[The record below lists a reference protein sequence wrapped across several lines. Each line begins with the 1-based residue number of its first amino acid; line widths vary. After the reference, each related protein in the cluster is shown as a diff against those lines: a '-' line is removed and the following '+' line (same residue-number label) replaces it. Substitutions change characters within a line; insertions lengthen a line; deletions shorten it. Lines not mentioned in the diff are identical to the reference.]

1 MGAFPDSSLF
11 NKLKIS
17 DQIDNIGNIDDSGKI
32 YTSFL
37 KQRWVL
43 EVTSVLL
50 TTAQYQSLYPFLI
63 KQNGSS
69 GVFTFQ
75 YPLNPQSTKLDSFDY
90 SSKTFYPDGAMTKGS
105 TSYSTFLKSDD
116 DSTDGG
122 GLMYAY
128 PGDFITFS
136 NHSKVY
142 KITTTHIIHMDDIDS
157 AGLGSTTLGLY
168 PALVED
174 IPATGVTATIY
185 KPNFTVR
192 LASEV
197 QSFETDTAGYFK
209 LKFNIVED
217 Y

>member
-17 DQIDNIGNIDDSGKI
+17 DQIDNIGNLDDSGKT

-37 KQRWVL
+37 KQRWEL
-43 EVTSVLL
+43 EVASVLL

-75 YPLNPQSTKLDSFDY
+75 FPLNPHGTKRESFDY
-90 SSKTFYPDGAMTKGS
+90 SGKTFYPDGAMTKGLA
-105 TSYSTFLKSDD
+105 SYSTFLASDD
-116 DSTDGG
+116 DSPDGNG
-122 GLMYAY
+122 VMFVY

-136 NHSKVY
+136 NHTKVY
-142 KITTTHIIHMDDIDS
+142 KITATHGIHMNDHS
-157 AGLGSTTLGLY
+157 GGGSTTLGLY

-174 IPATGVTATIY
+174 IPATGVYATIY
-185 KPNFTVR
+185 RPNFTVR
-192 LASEV
+192 LASDV
-197 QSFETDTAGYFK
+197 QSFQTDTTGYFK